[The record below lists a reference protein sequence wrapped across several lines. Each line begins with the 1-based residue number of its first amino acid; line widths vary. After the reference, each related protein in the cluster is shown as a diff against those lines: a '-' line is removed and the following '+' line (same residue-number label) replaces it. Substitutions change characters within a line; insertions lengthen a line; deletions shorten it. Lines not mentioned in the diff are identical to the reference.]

1 MNEKKLVFVPSKGH
15 DFTPAEKFGTLVYL
29 TEGHVSRLNV
39 NQLFRQV
46 QDGMRDAREEDMLL
60 LTGINVLNC
69 LAAAIM
75 ARRFGRLNILLYKLN
90 EGRDAE
96 YVMRSIYLDE

>member
-1 MNEKKLVFVPSKGH
+1 
-15 DFTPAEKFGTLVYL
+15 
-29 TEGHVSRLNV
+29 
-39 NQLFRQV
+39 
-46 QDGMRDAREEDMLL
+46 MLL